1 MGLFVK
7 IFGPKSKYDQSLPY
21 TYEARVRIFED
32 ADDDRD
38 EFKTYLSD
46 TICGLIE
53 HLQRNGIGPEEAEL
67 YEIYRENETPI
78 PASLLVNADGQW
90 LSKQELCRAFE
101 RHYPGHIREGSCSF
115 EDRERGC
122 LGP

>member
-1 MGLFVK
+1 MGLLGK
-7 IFGPKSKYDQSLPY
+7 LLGPKSKYDKSLPY

-32 ADDDRD
+32 DD

-53 HLQRNGIGPEEAEL
+53 HLDQCGVSPDDAEI
-67 YEIYRENETPI
+67 YEIYLETETPV
-78 PASLLVNADGQW
+78 PASLFTSADGLW
-90 LSKQELCRAFE
+90 MTRPEICRAFE
-101 RHYPGHIREGSCSF
+101 QHYPGHIREGSCSF
-115 EDRERGC
+115 EDRERDC

>member
-1 MGLFVK
+1 MGLFSK
-7 IFGPKSKYDQSLPY
+7 ILGPKSKYDPSLPY

-32 ADDDRD
+32 ADEDVE

-46 TICGLIE
+46 TICGLIA
-53 HLQRNGIGPEEAEL
+53 HLERNGIGPEEAEL
-67 YEIYRENETPI
+67 FEIYREGETPI
-78 PASLLVNADGQW
+78 PSSLLTNADGQW
-90 LSKQELCRAFE
+90 LKKQELCRAFE
-101 RHYPGHIREGSCSF
+101 HHYPGHIREDSCSF

>member
-1 MGLFVK
+1 MGLLGK
-7 IFGPKSKYDQSLPY
+7 LLGPKSKYDKSLPY

-32 ADDDRD
+32 DD
-38 EFKTYLSD
+38 EFKTYISD

-53 HLQRNGIGPEEAEL
+53 HLERSGIGPDDAEI
-67 YEIYRENETPI
+67 YEICLESETSV
-78 PASLLVNADGQW
+78 PASLFTNADGQW
-90 LSKQELCRAFE
+90 LRKPEICRAFAQ
-101 RHYPGHIREGSCSF
+101 HYPGHIREDSCSF

>member
-1 MGLFVK
+1 MGILDR
-7 IFGPKSKYDQSLPY
+7 ILGPKSKYDRSLPY
-21 TYEARVRIFED
+21 SYEARIRLFED
-32 ADDDRD
+32 GG
-38 EFKTYLSD
+38 EHQSYLSD

-90 LSKQELCRAFE
+90 LSKQELCHAFE